1 MRFVVSKTVEYFCTF
16 LDKDFKAGRGRWQV
30 ERVDEWGWLD
40 VEGLSGR

>member
-16 LDKDFKAGRGRWQV
+16 LDKDFKAGRGR
-30 ERVDEWGWLD
+30 VDEWGWLD